1 MGGRGSTS
9 AQAQKVVTNLSK
21 RYKAKDVREAM
32 ERGESVSL
40 LRSDMHTMAGIG
52 SNMKLQVQRS
62 YYATVGTERRPISAR
77 AFNELSGEY
86 AWEMSSERPD
96 YRSETTSCVKTTFT
110 PNPGR
115 TLFRREYAQA
125 RADSQ
130 AASEIVRRR
139 TAELRDLERRAKS
152 ERNGYRRQA
161 LQQEYEAR
169 KRELDKLD
177 GLV

>member
-1 MGGRGSTS
+1 MGGRGATS
-9 AQAQKVVTNLSK
+9 AQAQKVVTNLRE

-40 LRSDMHTMAGIG
+40 LRRDMHTMTGID
-52 SNMKLQVQRS
+52 SRLQVQKD
-62 YYATVGTERRPISAR
+62 YFATVGTERRPISAR
-77 AFNELSGEY
+77 AFNELLGEY
-86 AWEMSSERPD
+86 AWEMSSERSD
-96 YRSETTSCVKTTFT
+96 YRSETTSFLNNVYT